1 MTVFDDAVELFR
13 SEEDDE
19 TLLITC
25 EPTGLGGIRI
35 HQLSAGELTR
45 WAFEESPHEID
56 TFVDAGGTTRLR
68 GYYGVE
74 TNAQLARMLS
84 VAFSDYDCSI
94 KIRELMQCLDIPYE
108 VVEKPIER

>member
-1 MTVFDDAVELFR
+1 MTVFDGAVELFR

-19 TLLITC
+19 TLVITC

-35 HQLSAGELTR
+35 HQISAGELTR

-56 TFVDAGGTTRLR
+56 TLVDAGGSARLR

-74 TNAQLARMLS
+74 TNAQLARMLA

-94 KIRELMQCLDIPYE
+94 KIRELMQSLEIPYE
-108 VVEKPIER
+108 VVEKSVER

>member
-1 MTVFDDAVELFR
+1 MTVFGDVVELFR

-19 TLLITC
+19 TLTITC
-25 EPTGLGGIRI
+25 APTGLGGIRI

-45 WAFEESPHEID
+45 WTFEESPHEID
-56 TFVDAGGTTRLR
+56 TLVDAGGTARLR

-74 TNAQLARMLS
+74 TNAQLARMLA

-94 KIRELMQCLDIPYE
+94 KIRELMQRLDISYE